1 MDPSAGGAMDPS
13 AGGAMDPS
21 AGGAMDPSAGGAIE
35 DRRRLRP
42 ALTAVAGGLLAL
54 LALGLAAALLV
65 LPLTTSPE
73 PSATTPGL
81 GALGE
86 DGGFTVWERN
96 DDGTPV
102 RWDPCTPIEVV
113 WSPVTAPPGAATDL
127 GETLDRLRD
136 VSGLPLRLVGTTD
149 ERPSGSRLPYQPERY
164 GDRWAPVLVAWADP
178 AQPGLPLRDTDR
190 GVAVPVAVG
199 QAGDRTYVTGQVV
212 LNGTRDDLLP
222 GFDDRADAWGATL
235 LHELLHVL
243 GLGHV
248 DDPTQLM
255 HRYPGSG
262 PVLLGDGDLAGVA
275 EVGPGLGCRDV
286 PPAGPVRV
294 ADPPSRSGHGVP

>member
-1 MDPSAGGAMDPS
+1 MPPSDPPTGGAME
-13 AGGAMDPS
+13 GQH
-21 AGGAMDPSAGGAIE
+21 
-35 DRRRLRP
+35 RLRP

-54 LALGLAAALLV
+54 LALGLAAGLLV
-65 LPLTTSPE
+65 LPLATSPG

-113 WSPVTAPPGAATDL
+113 WSPVDAPAGAVTDL
-127 GETLDRLRD
+127 GEALARLHE
-136 VSGLPLRLVGTTD
+136 VSGLPLRLVGATD

-164 GDRWAPVLVAWADP
+164 GEAWAPVLVAWADP

-199 QAGDRTYVTGQVV
+199 GEGDRTYVTGQVI
-212 LNGTRDDLLP
+212 LNGTRDDLVP
-222 GFDDRADAWGATL
+222 GFGDRADAWGATL

-275 EVGPGLGCRDV
+275 AVGRELGCRDV

-294 ADPPSRSGHGVP
+294 VDPPSSPGHGVP

>member
-1 MDPSAGGAMDPS
+1 MPPTDPPTGGAME
-13 AGGAMDPS
+13 A
-21 AGGAMDPSAGGAIE
+21 
-35 DRRRLRP
+35 RRRLRP
-42 ALTAVAGGLLAL
+42 ALVAVAGGLLTL
-54 LALGLAAALLV
+54 FALGLAAALVV
-65 LPLTTSPE
+65 LPLVTGPQ
-73 PSATTPGL
+73 PNATTPGL
-81 GALGE
+81 GALSD

-113 WSPVTAPPGAATDL
+113 WSPTAAPRGAATDL
-127 GETLDRLRD
+127 GDALDLVGN
-136 VSGLPLRLVGTTD
+136 VSGLSLRLEGTTD

-164 GDRWAPVLVAWADP
+164 GDRWSPVLIAWADP

-199 QAGDRTYVTGQVV
+199 PEGDRTYVTAQVI
-212 LNGTRDDLLP
+212 LNATRDDLVP
-222 GFDDRADAWGATL
+222 GFGDRADAWGSTL
-235 LHELLHVL
+235 VHELLHVL

-262 PVLLGDGDLAGVA
+262 PVVLGDGDLAGVA
-275 EVGPGLGCRDV
+275 AVGAAPGCRDV

-294 ADPPSRSGHGVP
+294 TDPPSRSGEGVP

>member
-1 MDPSAGGAMDPS
+1 MAARP
-13 AGGAMDPS
+13 
-21 AGGAMDPSAGGAIE
+21 
-35 DRRRLRP
+35 RLRP
-42 ALTAVAGGLLAL
+42 ALAVVTGGLLAL
-54 LALGLAAALLV
+54 LGLGLAATLVV
-65 LPLTTSPE
+65 LPLVTGPQ

-81 GALGE
+81 GALSE

-96 DDGTPV
+96 DDGTPL
-102 RWDPCTPIEVV
+102 RWDPCTSIEVV
-113 WSPVTAPPGAATDL
+113 WSPVAAPPGVATDL
-127 GETLDRLRD
+127 GEALDLIGD

-164 GDRWAPVLVAWADP
+164 GDRWAPVLIAWADP

-199 QAGDRTYVTGQVV
+199 PEGDRTYVTGQVI
-212 LNGTRDDLLP
+212 LNATRDDLVP
-222 GFDDRADAWGATL
+222 GFGDRADAWGATL
-235 LHELLHVL
+235 VHELLHVL

-262 PVLLGDGDLAGVA
+262 PVRLGDGDLAGVA
-275 EVGPGLGCRDV
+275 AVGAGLGCRDV
-286 PPAGPVRV
+286 PTAGPVRV
-294 ADPPSRSGHGVP
+294 TDPPSRSGHGVP

>member
-1 MDPSAGGAMDPS
+1 VPPPDPRAGGATQ
-13 AGGAMDPS
+13 
-21 AGGAMDPSAGGAIE
+21 
-35 DRRRLRP
+35 DRSRLRA

-54 LALGLAAALLV
+54 LALGLAAVLLA
-65 LPLTTSPE
+65 LPLVTSPQ

-81 GALGE
+81 GALSE

-113 WSPVTAPPGAATDL
+113 WSPVGAPPGAAADL
-127 GETLDRLRD
+127 REALALLAD

-149 ERPSGSRLPYQPERY
+149 ERPSGSRPPYQPERY
-164 GDRWAPVLVAWADP
+164 GETWAPVLVAWADP
-178 AQPGLPLRDTDR
+178 DQPGLPLRDTDR
-190 GVAVPVAVG
+190 GIAVPVAVG
-199 QAGDRTYVTGQVV
+199 AEGDRTYVTGQVI
-212 LNGTRDDLLP
+212 LNGTRGDLVP
-222 GFDDRADAWGATL
+222 GFGDRADAWGATL

-255 HRYPGSG
+255 HRFPGSG
-262 PVLLGDGDLAGVA
+262 PVLLGDGDLAGLA
-275 EVGPGLGCRDV
+275 AVGTGLGCRDL

-294 ADPPSRSGHGVP
+294 ADPPSSPGHGVP